1 MNTASEDYLYLN
13 VVPHTF
19 VFGSPHIMNV
29 NIYTLRSLEWNSCA
43 IASSLW
49 FSLIL
54 THFPSF
60 FLLYLLHL

>member
-29 NIYTLRSLEWNSCA
+29 NIYTLRSLE
-43 IASSLW
+43 
-49 FSLIL
+49 
-54 THFPSF
+54 
-60 FLLYLLHL
+60 